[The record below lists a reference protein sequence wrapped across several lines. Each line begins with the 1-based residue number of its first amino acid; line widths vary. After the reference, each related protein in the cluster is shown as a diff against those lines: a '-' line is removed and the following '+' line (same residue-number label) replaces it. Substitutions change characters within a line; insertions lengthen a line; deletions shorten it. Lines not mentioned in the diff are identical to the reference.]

1 MVTRTEYLQ
10 KLLSWKDEKVI
21 KVITGMRRS
30 GKSTLLKQ
38 FQELLINSDISND
51 QIQYINFEDLD
62 NENLLD
68 YQNLYNELKN
78 KLIAG
83 KKNYI
88 FLDEIQN
95 VANYEKVVDSLYIQE
110 NVDIY
115 ITGSNAYMLSSDLST
130 LLSGRYVEINIL
142 PLSFKEYYELNCTET
157 KESAFNEYMRFGGL
171 PYLATMQKTPEKVSL
186 YIEGIYNT
194 VIVKDIEDR
203 TKRSHENKSIDTNLL
218 KTISKYLADVI
229 GNPVSIKGI
238 ADYLCSNNRKTSD
251 HTVADYTDLLCE
263 AFVFYKSYRFDIKG
277 KELLKTN
284 AKYYIVDT
292 GIKNYLINKKGFDLG
307 FTLENIVYL
316 QLIRKG
322 FKVNVGK
329 LNTKE
334 VDFIAQKNGEIE
346 YYQVSATMTSE
357 STFNREISVLE
368 EIKDNYKKTILTMD
382 TFTEGNYN
390 GIIVKNVINWLLEQ

>member
-95 VANYEKVVDSLYIQE
+95 VAKYEKVVDSLYIQE

-171 PYLATMQKTPEKVSL
+171 PYLAAMQKTPEKVSL

-292 GIKNYLINKKGFDLG
+292 GIRNYLINKKGFDLG

-346 YYQVSATMTSE
+346 YYQVSTTMTSE

>member
-95 VANYEKVVDSLYIQE
+95 VAKYEKVVDSLYIQE

-203 TKRSHENKSIDTNLL
+203 TKHSHENKSIDTNLL

-292 GIKNYLINKKGFDLG
+292 GIRNYLINKKGFDLG

>member
-1 MVTRTEYLQ
+1 
-10 KLLSWKDEKVI
+10 
-21 KVITGMRRS
+21 
-30 GKSTLLKQ
+30 
-38 FQELLINSDISND
+38 
-51 QIQYINFEDLD
+51 
-62 NENLLD
+62 
-68 YQNLYNELKN
+68 
-78 KLIAG
+78 
-83 KKNYI
+83 
-88 FLDEIQN
+88 
-95 VANYEKVVDSLYIQE
+95 
-110 NVDIY
+110 
-115 ITGSNAYMLSSDLST
+115 
-130 LLSGRYVEINIL
+130 L

-157 KESAFNEYMRFGGL
+157 KESAFNEYMKFGGL

-203 TKRSHENKSIDTNLL
+203 TKRSTETKSIDTNLL

-292 GIKNYLINKKGFDLG
+292 GIRNYLINKKGFDLG

-346 YYQVSATMTSE
+346 YYQVSATITSE

>member
-95 VANYEKVVDSLYIQE
+95 VAKYEKVVDSLYIQE

-203 TKRSHENKSIDTNLL
+203 TKCSHENKSIDTNLL

-292 GIKNYLINKKGFDLG
+292 GIRNYLINKKGFDLG

-346 YYQVSATMTSE
+346 YYQVSTTMTSE

>member
-95 VANYEKVVDSLYIQE
+95 VAKYEKVVDSLYIQE

-130 LLSGRYVEINIL
+130 LLSGRYIEINIL

-292 GIKNYLINKKGFDLG
+292 GIRNYLINKKGFDLG

>member
-95 VANYEKVVDSLYIQE
+95 VAKYEKVVDSLYIQE

-292 GIKNYLINKKGFDLG
+292 GIRNYLINKKGFDLG